1 MNNQEYR
8 EKIMEMVNQIEDNS
22 ILRRIYLI
30 LITITGAGH

>member
-8 EKIMEMVNQIEDNS
+8 EKIMEIVNQIEDNS

-30 LITITGAGH
+30 LITITGAGR

>member
-8 EKIMEMVNQIEDNS
+8 EKIKEMVNQIEDNS

-30 LITITGAGH
+30 LITITGAGR